1 MTKAA
6 LVTGITGQDGAFLA
20 QLLLNKGYTVYGTI
34 RRNGNFNSWRL
45 KELGIDCHDRLH
57 FRQLDLTDSSACI
70 RLIEECGPT
79 EVYNFAA
86 PTLVG
91 FSFQQ
96 PAATAMIAGIGAVNL
111 LEAICTVD
119 KSIRFFQ
126 ASSSEM
132 FGNVATSPQVE
143 TTHFHPRN
151 PYGAAKLYAHWMT
164 VNYRENNGIFASSG
178 ISYNHESPLRGI
190 EFVTRKITDAV
201 ARISVGQ
208 QDVLEIGNL
217 DAERDWGYAQE
228 YVEGSWRMLQTD
240 EPDTYILSTGATN
253 SVRDF
258 TAMAFKAAEVEIDWK
273 GDGKDETG
281 ICARTGKTL
290 VRVNAEFYRPLEVGQ
305 LVGDASKAQRELGW
319 RATTSLEELCS
330 MMVKADMAR
339 QRDE

>member
-1 MTKAA
+1 MTKTA
-6 LVTGITGQDGAFLA
+6 LVTGITGQDGAFMA
-20 QLLLNKGYTVYGTI
+20 QLLLNRGYAVFGTI
-34 RRNGNFNSWRL
+34 RDSDHFNCWRL
-45 KELGIDCHDRLH
+45 KELGIDRHDRLH
-57 FRQLDLTDSSACI
+57 IRKLDLADGLACI

-91 FSFQQ
+91 LSFQQ

-111 LEAICTVD
+111 LEAICATD

-132 FGNVATSPQVE
+132 FGKVATSPQVE
-143 TTHFHPRN
+143 TTQFHPRN

-201 ARISVGQ
+201 ARISVGRQ
-208 QDVLEIGNL
+208 ELLEIGNL
-217 DAERDWGYAQE
+217 DAERDWGYAEE
-228 YVEGSWRMLQTD
+228 YVEASWRMLQHD
-240 EPDTYILSTGATN
+240 EPDTFILATGTTK

-258 TAMAFKAAEVEIDWK
+258 TTMAFRAAGIQIDWK
-273 GDGKDETG
+273 GEGTNETG
-281 ICARTGKTL
+281 ICGRTGKTL
-290 VRVNAEFYRPLEVGQ
+290 VRVNVEFYRPLEVET

-330 MMVKADMAR
+330 MMVMADMDR
-339 QRDE
+339 QKGD